1 MKKLIK
7 KLNTYQL
14 FTLIFIVLCIGVFL
28 TFLKNGRSFIWST
41 DGFKQHYIF
50 LENFHETIRRLFLL
64 MEFRT
69 WVR

>member
-28 TFLKNGRSFIWST
+28 TFLKNVKNTPIHKTMKINVNR
-41 DGFKQHYIF
+41 
-50 LENFHETIRRLFLL
+50 
-64 MEFRT
+64 
-69 WVR
+69 

>member
-41 DGFKQHYIF
+41 DGFMAF
-50 LENFHETIRRLFLL
+50 
-64 MEFRT
+64 
-69 WVR
+69 